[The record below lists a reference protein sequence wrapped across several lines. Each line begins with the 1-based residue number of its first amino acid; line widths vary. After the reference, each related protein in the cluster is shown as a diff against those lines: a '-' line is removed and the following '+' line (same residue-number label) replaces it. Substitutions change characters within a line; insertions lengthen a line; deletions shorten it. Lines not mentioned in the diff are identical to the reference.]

1 MEDPEREG
9 MRSERNEWQS
19 QPAQN
24 WKLKRKDNEGRKGG
38 TRTKRNGNPGI
49 ADGSLILLFYT
60 AKISARPSYQSFACY
75 RVSLLIP
82 FAVKFPMIDTN
93 AYLFFSIL
101 ASQRYKYL
109 SSLIDNRLKF
119 QTVGSCCVVDQKTG
133 GYYV

>member
-1 MEDPEREG
+1 M
-9 MRSERNEWQS
+9 
-19 QPAQN
+19 
-24 WKLKRKDNEGRKGG
+24 KF
-38 TRTKRNGNPGI
+38 RT
-49 ADGSLILLFYT
+49 
-60 AKISARPSYQSFACY
+60 
-75 RVSLLIP
+75 
-82 FAVKFPMIDTN
+82 IDTN